1 MKPTLRTTSVMTV
14 ALSLAA
20 CQAADEASEFRST
33 YTTNSTLSGGDSGGP
48 SCEPDQ
54 VFDVDSRRSL
64 FETHQDALTPF
75 TMESVLHAVSVNA
88 GLVSQPATTHDQ
100 FVDTY
105 NPGPGLDLGGHC
117 DDEVAFDGTDGLN
130 GYPHECGRAEG
141 NQIGNMGEWFPIAA
155 VNRFDL
161 APSDGSNCGEARLVM
176 ANNAANRMFVIFEAQ
191 IPNPDP
197 ECGISACAPVQ
208 EFWASLTDID
218 DPAARADELRMAYMD
233 GHPDLDAAG
242 FGPFLS
248 KGNLTFGTGQIR
260 TNNFDQFPWSLR
272 EFKAIAVTEEVAIGG
287 GGIKPTP
294 VPGPGPVL
302 EQEVQ
307 MGLAADGSAPAAAP
321 APFPQPV
328 PLPQPLP
335 VSINVLRLVQVPVAA
350 NPFGELW
357 NDNLSLPESDACQD
371 AIVDTVQHL
380 MTDNP
385 NLMGVSVPHECLA
398 AESPD
403 EFVQQ
408 YHLQLA
414 NGSSGPGSLT
424 QRIQDEIFAL
434 DPGSTLT
441 PANIARRAAFAGGC
455 IGCHQQTNGANLGN
469 GVIAPSSAFFVHTHE
484 GQLEDCGNG
493 DISCFRISD
502 GLKDSFLPHRKDVM
516 DTYLNGGPCC
526 EEDDGISIG
535 PIGPIEPI
543 DPIGPVRPGIGLPV
557 EPIAMEDVDIEA
569 FIEAEQEVEATRSP
583 TTIGGGLSNRSH

>member
-1 MKPTLRTTSVMTV
+1 MNTTLRTTSLMTV

-20 CQAADEASEFRST
+20 CQAAQEANEFRST

-64 FETHQDALTPF
+64 FETHQEALAPF
-75 TMESVLHAVSVNA
+75 TMEAALHAVSVNA

-105 NPGPGLDLGGHC
+105 NQGPGLDLGGHC

-130 GYPHECGRAEG
+130 GYPHQCGRAEG
-141 NQIGNMGEWFPIAA
+141 GQIGNMGEWFPIAA

-176 ANNAANRMFVIFEAQ
+176 ANNAQNRMFVIFEAQ
-191 IPNPDP
+191 IPNPDA

-233 GHPDLDAAG
+233 GHPDLQAAG
-242 FGPFLS
+242 FEPFLS
-248 KGNLTFGTGQIR
+248 KDNLTFGTGQIR
-260 TNNFDQFPWSLR
+260 TNNFDQFPWTLR
-272 EFKAIAVTEEVAIGG
+272 EFKAIAVAEEAAIDIGP
-287 GGIKPTP
+287 IKPTP
-294 VPGPGPVL
+294 LPQPLPGAEL
-302 EQEVQ
+302 EMEVQ
-307 MGLAADGSAPAAAP
+307 MGLSADAAGPQAA
-321 APFPQPV
+321 FPQPV
-328 PLPQPLP
+328 PLPQPA
-335 VSINVLRLVQVPVAA
+335 IMNVLRLVQVPVAA
-350 NPFGELW
+350 NPFGQLW
-357 NDNLSLPESDACQD
+357 NDNLTLPESQDCQD

-385 NLMGVSVPHECLA
+385 NLMGVSVPLECLA

-403 EFVQQ
+403 TSVQR
-408 YHLQLA
+408 YENQLA
-414 NGSSGPGSLT
+414 AGSTGANSLT
-424 QRIQDEIFAL
+424 QRIQNEILAL
-434 DPGSTLT
+434 DPNSTLT
-441 PANIARRAAFAGGC
+441 PANIARRASFAGGC

-469 GVIAPSSAFFVHTHE
+469 GVTAPSSAFFVHTHE
-484 GQLEDCGNG
+484 GVMEDCGNG
-493 DISCFRISD
+493 DVSCFLISN

-516 DTYLNGGPCC
+516 DTFLNGGPCC

-543 DPIGPVRPGIGLPV
+543 DPIDPVRPGIGLPV

-569 FIEAEQEVEATRSP
+569 FVEAEQELEATRSP
-583 TTIGGGLSNRSH
+583 TNIGGGLTIRSH